1 MDDCIRWMER
11 MAWPTSL
18 LSRDTLVKMRNE
30 WNPLAETR
38 EASARSEGSIREE
51 TVRQLQD
58 PNSEMAK
65 LLKEMGWSA
74 PSQSQPAAPTPAV
87 APPNLA
93 QTFTPLPWD
102 TSVPLTNIDN
112 IDRRFC

>member
-1 MDDCIRWMER
+1 

-74 PSQSQPAAPTPAV
+74 PSQSQPAAPTPAA
-87 APPNLA
+87 APPNVA